1 MNKWRK
7 PKLDQGEY
15 GVRLWLDGEKLVPS
29 WEDVICQSVEE
40 ADEYINCELF
50 RECVTA
56 EIVDWTGKVVA
67 RYHFC

>member
-1 MNKWRK
+1 MARK

-40 ADEYINCELF
+40 AD
-50 RECVTA
+50 
-56 EIVDWTGKVVA
+56 
-67 RYHFC
+67 